1 MSGRIVCRFS
11 DLDRREFEKK
21 RSLSDRP
28 LMIAWAKK
36 RRAEQDKNPY
46 CREHSESN
54 TEYGHLLTP

>member
-1 MSGRIVCRFS
+1 
-11 DLDRREFEKK
+11 
-21 RSLSDRP
+21 
-28 LMIAWAKK
+28 MIAWAKK